1 MCCEQFQNFATM
13 NLKSQILRLVIG
25 RFNFQHHMYL
35 RALSKHTIYKYITQ
49 RTGILDAAVV
59 LELRDGRLRRKNR
72 QELEEQVKLW
82 AIQNLLDEVGSRTSN
97 LLSRIST
104 SSCRSARAD
113 SKIYVK
119 VRQ

>member
-1 MCCEQFQNFATM
+1 M
-13 NLKSQILRLVIG
+13 
-25 RFNFQHHMYL
+25 
-35 RALSKHTIYKYITQ
+35 
-49 RTGILDAAVV
+49 GILDAAVV
-59 LELRDGRLRRKNR
+59 LELRDGRLRRNNR

-82 AIQNLLDEVGSRTSN
+82 ATQNLLEEVSSRTSN

-113 SKIYVK
+113 SKICVK